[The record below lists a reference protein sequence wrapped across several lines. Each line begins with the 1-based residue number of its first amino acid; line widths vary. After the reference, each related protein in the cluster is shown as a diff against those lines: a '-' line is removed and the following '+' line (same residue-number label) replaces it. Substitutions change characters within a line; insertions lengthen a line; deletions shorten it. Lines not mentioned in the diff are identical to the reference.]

1 MPTVFTIG
9 HSTRGFDEVVGMLR
23 VNGVTLLADIRHFP
37 SSRRLP
43 QWNRDAIEA
52 ALPPD
57 IGYRWLERL
66 GGRRHT
72 PAGVQGPNGYWRV
85 AAFRAY
91 ADYMATPP
99 FAEGLDELL
108 ALAQTSRPAIMCSE
122 AVPWRCHRRLVTDAL
137 LVRGVEVFDILS
149 ETSVRPAVLTPA
161 ARMVDGHLVYPPE
174 GAAAAA
180 LPSRDG

>member
-9 HSTRGFDEVVGMLR
+9 HSTRSFEDVLGMLR
-23 VNGVTLLADIRHFP
+23 ANGVTVLADIRHFP

-43 QWNRDAIEA
+43 QWNREAIEE
-52 ALPPD
+52 ALPQEV
-57 IGYRWLERL
+57 GYRWLERL

-72 PAGVQGPNGYWRV
+72 PAGVQSPNGFWQV

-91 ADYMATPP
+91 ADYMATPS
-99 FAEGLDELL
+99 FADGLDELL
-108 ALAQTSRPAIMCSE
+108 ALAEDGRPAIMCSE

-137 LVRGVEVFDILS
+137 IVHGVEVFDILS
-149 ETSVRPAVLTPA
+149 ESSVRPAVLNPA
-161 ARMVDGHLVYPPE
+161 ARVVDGHLVYPGEDGP
-174 GAAAAA
+174 AA

>member
-9 HSTRGFDEVVGMLR
+9 HSTRGFDEVLGMLR
-23 VNGVTLLADIRHFP
+23 ASDVTLLADIRHFP

-43 QWNRDAIEA
+43 QWNREAIEA
-52 ALPPD
+52 ALPAD

-72 PAGVQGPNGYWRV
+72 PAGTASPNGFWRV

-91 ADYMATPP
+91 ADYMATPA

-108 ALAQTSRPAIMCSE
+108 SLAQTSRPAIMCSE

-137 LVRGVEVFDILS
+137 IVRGVDVFDILS
-149 ETSVRPAVLTPA
+149 ASSVRPAVLTPA
-161 ARMVDGHLVYPPE
+161 ARLIDGHLVYPE
-174 GAAAAA
+174 QAGAAA

>member
-1 MPTVFTIG
+1 MSTVYTIG
-9 HSTRGFDEVVGMLR
+9 HSTRTFDEVLGMLR
-23 VNGVTLLADIRHFP
+23 ANGVTALVDIRHFP

-43 QWNRDAIEA
+43 QWNQDAIVA

-57 IGYRWLERL
+57 IEYRWLEDL

-72 PAGVQGPNGYWRV
+72 PAGVVSPNGYWQV

-99 FAEGLDELL
+99 FAAGLAELT
-108 ALAQTSRPAIMCSE
+108 ALAQRRRPAIMCSE

-137 LVRGVEVFDILS
+137 LTEGVEVFDILS
-149 ETSVRPAVLTPA
+149 ETSVRPAVLNPHATL
-161 ARMVDGHLVYPPE
+161 RDGHLVYP
-174 GAAAAA
+174 A
-180 LPSRDG
+180 DD